1 MQLMRG
7 SVLAFLGLAM
17 MAGSTMAQDKPSSLG
32 TFRDWSAYTAGSGSG
47 KICYVLSQPTVSEPK
62 GAKRDPIYFLISD
75 FPDRKAKAEPQ
86 VVPGYPYKDGST
98 VSVVVGSDK
107 FTLFTKNEG
116 GTGAAW
122 MKAQADEAKLVAA
135 MQKGSRAIV
144 TGTSSRGTVTKDTF
158 SLSGITAALNKA
170 HAECKM

>member
-1 MQLMRG
+1 MRLMRG
-7 SVLAFLGLAM
+7 SVLAFLGLAV

-47 KICYVLSQPTVSEPK
+47 KICYVLSQPTVIEPK

-98 VSVVVGSDK
+98 VSVAVGPDK

-135 MQKGSRAIV
+135 MQKGARAIV